1 MATQTTTLETI
12 TNSISKVYQN
22 NNTIHFGCVG
32 HGTKIHIVRKSKLP
46 TGGTQTICGAEISTT
61 SMRRNSYSYTINQ
74 IEVPTSTLCG
84 RCIKA
89 SKEAN

>member
-12 TNSISKVYQN
+12 TNSINNAYKY

-32 HGTKIHIVRKSKLP
+32 HGTKIHIVRKSTLD
-46 TGGTQTICGAEISTT
+46 TGSNQTICGAEISTT
-61 SMRRNSYSYTINQ
+61 SMRRNSYSYTIKET
-74 IEVPTSTLCG
+74 EVPTSTLCG

-89 SKEAN
+89 SKEAK